1 MATRRGILKTLLG
14 TTMAGAAKA
23 AQGAQKQAGGAPPGR
38 VAKGRHRIPAGATAQ
53 TRKLGRTGAR
63 VSIVGLGGYHLGI
76 PAEAEAIRM
85 VRRALD
91 HGLNFLDNCW
101 DYNGGESEARMGKAL
116 RDGYR
121 EKAFLMTKLD
131 GRTAESATGQ
141 LEQSLKRLQTER
153 IDLVQIHEVIRDDD
167 PERCFAKGGTIE
179 ALVAAR
185 KAGKL
190 RFIGFTGHKDPRIH
204 RHMIETAR
212 QNGFH
217 FDAVQMPINVLDAH
231 WHSFEKEII
240 PLAQQEGIG
249 VLGMKPLAAGL
260 ILQSGAASAVECLRY
275 AMSVPGVGVTITGC
289 DSEGVL
295 EQALWLATSFSPM
308 ERAEREALLERTAP
322 YAQEGKWEKFKTT
335 QEFDG
340 TEQHKEWLTT
350 ARL

>member
-1 MATRRGILKTLLG
+1 MPGSCPP
-14 TTMAGAAKA
+14 TTDS
-23 AQGAQKQAGGAPPGR
+23 KQAGGAPPGQ
-38 VAKGRHRIPAGATAQ
+38 VAKGRHRIPEGAKAQ
-53 TRKLGRTGAR
+53 TRMLGRTGAR
-63 VSIVGLGGYHLGI
+63 VSIVGLGGYHLGV
-76 PAEAEAIRM
+76 PGEQEAIRM
-85 VRRALD
+85 MRRALD

-101 DYNGGESEARMGKAL
+101 DYNGGESETRMGKAL

-131 GRTAESATGQ
+131 GRTAQSATEQ
-141 LEQSLKRLQTER
+141 LEQSLKRLQTDR
-153 IDLVQIHEVIRDDD
+153 IDLLQIHEVIRDDD
-167 PERCFAKGGTIE
+167 AERCFARGGAIE
-179 ALVAAR
+179 ALQAAQ

-212 QNGFH
+212 KNGFH
-217 FDAVQMPINVLDAH
+217 FDAVQMPINSFDAH
-231 WHSFEKEII
+231 FRSFEKEII

-249 VLGMKPLAAGL
+249 VLGMKPMAAGL

-275 AMSVPGVGVTITGC
+275 AMSVEGVSVTITGC

-308 ERAEREALLERTAP
+308 TDPEREELLARTEPHAHD
-322 YAQEGKWEKFKTT
+322 GKWEKFKTT

-340 TEQHKEWLTT
+340 TEQHKEWLTS